1 MEALHCIDSGT
12 VNTLPRDAEM
22 PAPTHECLSIVV
34 PMWNE
39 EDALPLL
46 VDAARHAGDTLVA
59 NAAVRRIE
67 LVLVDDASTDG
78 TGALADQLAAGDTRI
93 VVVHHDANR
102 GLGAAIR
109 SGLSAS
115 HGDVVL
121 YTDADLPIDL
131 DEVGRM
137 LSLLDAEHADM
148 VSAYRIERGREGLR
162 RKALSAIYNL
172 MVRLTLGLKVRDV
185 NFAAKLFRRTV
196 LDHLELRSEGSFID
210 AEMLARA
217 QRLGY
222 RITQMGL
229 EYHPR
234 VRGTSTLSS
243 WRTIRGILHEMRTL
257 APEIRSSTRPRQS
270 DTQPGGPDPGP

>member
-1 MEALHCIDSGT
+1 MS
-12 VNTLPRDAEM
+12 
-22 PAPTHECLSIVV
+22 APIHECLSIVV

-39 EDALPLL
+39 EEALPLL
-46 VDAARHAGDTLVA
+46 VAAVRHAGDALVA
-59 NAAVRRIE
+59 SGAVGRLE

-78 TGALADQLAAGDTRI
+78 TGALADQFAASDGRI
-93 VVVHHDANR
+93 VVVHHEENR

-109 SGLSAS
+109 SGLAAV

-131 DEVGRM
+131 DEIGRM
-137 LSLLDAEHADM
+137 LTLLDAEPADV

-172 MVRLTLGLKVRDV
+172 MVRLTLGLRVRDV

-196 LDHLELRSEGSFID
+196 IDCLELKSEGSFID
-210 AEMLARA
+210 AEMLTRA

-222 RITQMGL
+222 RITQLGL

-243 WRTIRGILHEMRTL
+243 WHTIRGILHEMRAL
-257 APEIRSSTRPRQS
+257 APEIRSSTQPRQS
-270 DTQPGGPDPGP
+270 GTQPGGPDPAP

>member
-1 MEALHCIDSGT
+1 M
-12 VNTLPRDAEM
+12 
-22 PAPTHECLSIVV
+22 HECLSIVA

-39 EDALPLL
+39 EEALPSL
-46 VDAARHAGDTLVA
+46 VDAARRAGDALVQS
-59 NAAVRRIE
+59 AAVGRIE

-78 TGALADQLAAGDTRI
+78 TRILADQLAASDARI
-93 VVVHHDANR
+93 VVVHHDTNR

-109 SGLSAS
+109 SGFAVV

-131 DEVGRM
+131 NEVGRM
-137 LSLLDAEHADM
+137 LSLLDADHADV

-162 RKALSAIYNL
+162 RKALSTIYNL
-172 MVRLTLGLKVRDV
+172 MVRLSLGLKVRDV
-185 NFAAKLFRRTV
+185 NFAAKLLRRTV

-217 QRLGY
+217 QRQGY
-222 RITQMGL
+222 RIAQMGL
-229 EYHPR
+229 EYYPR

-257 APEIRSSTRPRQS
+257 APQIRSSTRPRQS

>member
-1 MEALHCIDSGT
+1 
-12 VNTLPRDAEM
+12 
-22 PAPTHECLSIVV
+22 
-34 PMWNE
+34 MWNE
-39 EDALPLL
+39 EDALPVL
-46 VDAARHAGDTLVA
+46 VDAARHAGDTLVESA
-59 NAAVRRIE
+59 LVRRIE
-67 LVLVDDASTDG
+67 LVLVDDASTDA
-78 TGALADQLAAGDTRI
+78 TGPLADQFAAADARI
-93 VVVHHDANR
+93 VAVHHEENR

-109 SGLSAS
+109 SGFAAV

-137 LSLLDAEHADM
+137 LSLLDAEHADV
-148 VSAYRIERGREGLR
+148 VSAYRIERDREGLR

-185 NFAAKLFRRTV
+185 NFAAKLFRRSV
-196 LDHLELRSEGSFID
+196 IDDLELRSEGSFID

-222 RITQMGL
+222 RITQLGL

-243 WRTIRGILHEMRTL
+243 WHTIRGILHEMRTL
-257 APEIRSSTRPRQS
+257 TPEIRSSTRPRQS
-270 DTQPGGPDPGP
+270 GTQRDGPGPGP